1 MTPPTHLIFRK
12 AYLRGMHF
20 PRWIESDRISNL
32 FDGVMT
38 PPYTPHYKKRG
49 PADMTIKDLA
59 AKTGYAVG
67 TVSRALNNH
76 PNVSEKARTAI
87 LQAAREM
94 DFEINVNAKQLKQ
107 THSNSVLVVVKGIGN
122 ELFGEMVESI
132 QHLIAQTSYQL
143 VVDYMDEDAN
153 EVARAVQ
160 LCREKKPLGILFLG
174 GVNEH
179 FRRDFAA
186 IDIPCVVVTNDA
198 STLPFENLSSVTT
211 DDREAGR
218 CAIETL
224 IALGHRKIAVIGG
237 DRQVSDTS
245 RLRYEGCVKAFGDHG
260 IPFDPDRDY
269 QGVRY
274 SYQDGYRATKALLAA
289 GREFTALFASAD
301 VMAIGAIRALR
312 DSGRRVP
319 EDVSV
324 MGMDGLPIGD
334 YLVPQLTTVGQSVSA
349 MAQRSV
355 EILLRAIEDSEKAQH
370 ETIPFRI
377 YRRES
382 VRELSE

>member
-1 MTPPTHLIFRK
+1 
-12 AYLRGMHF
+12 
-20 PRWIESDRISNL
+20 
-32 FDGVMT
+32 
-38 PPYTPHYKKRG
+38 
-49 PADMTIKDLA
+49 MTIKDLA
-59 AKTGYAVG
+59 QKTGYAVG

-87 LQAAREM
+87 LQAAQEVGY
-94 DFEINVNAKQLKQ
+94 EINVNAKQLKQ
-107 THSNSVLVVVKGIGN
+107 IRSNTVLVVVKGIGN

-132 QHLIAQTSYQL
+132 QHLIAQTRYQL

-153 EVARAVQ
+153 EVARALQ

-174 GVNEH
+174 GINEH

-198 STLPFENLSSVTT
+198 STLPYKNLSSVST
-211 DDREAGR
+211 DDSEAGR
-218 CAIETL
+218 CAIEML
-224 IALGHRKIAVIGG
+224 ISLGHRKIAVIGG
-237 DRQVSDTS
+237 DREVSDTS
-245 RLRYEGCVKAFGDHG
+245 RLRYEGCIRAFSEHQ
-260 IPFDPDRDY
+260 IPFDPEKDY

-274 SYQDGYRATKALLAA
+274 SYQDGYRATKALMAS

-312 DSGRRVP
+312 ESGKRVP

-324 MGMDGLPIGD
+324 IGMDGLPIGE
-334 YLVPQLTTVGQSVSA
+334 YLVPQLTTVSQSVSR
-349 MAQRSV
+349 MAKRSV
-355 EILLRAIEDSEKAQH
+355 EILLENMEGSESAQH

-377 YRRES
+377 DRRES
-382 VRELSE
+382 VRELAESD

>member
-1 MTPPTHLIFRK
+1 
-12 AYLRGMHF
+12 
-20 PRWIESDRISNL
+20 
-32 FDGVMT
+32 
-38 PPYTPHYKKRG
+38 
-49 PADMTIKDLA
+49 MTIKDLA

-87 LQAAREM
+87 LQAAAEM
-94 DFEINVNAKQLKQ
+94 GFEINLNAKQLKQ
-107 THSNSVLVVVKGIGN
+107 THSNTILVIVKGIGN

-132 QHLIAQTSYQL
+132 QHLISETRYQL
-143 VVDYMDEDAN
+143 AVDYMDEDAN

-160 LCREKKPLGILFLG
+160 LYREKKPLGILFLG
-174 GVNEH
+174 GVNAN
-179 FRRDFAA
+179 FQRDFSS
-186 IDIPCVVVTNDA
+186 IDIPCVVVTSDT
-198 STLPFENLSSVTT
+198 STLPFENLSSVST

-218 CAIETL
+218 CAIEML

-245 RLRYEGCVKAFGDHG
+245 RLRFEGCVRAFSDHN
-260 IPFDPDRDY
+260 IPFDPEQDY

-274 SYQDGYRATKALLAA
+274 SYQDGYRATKALLAS

-312 DSGRRVP
+312 ESGKSVP
-319 EDVSV
+319 GDVSV
-324 MGMDGLPIGD
+324 MGLDGLPIGD
-334 YLVPQLTTVGQSVSA
+334 YLVPQLTTIGQSVSS
-349 MAQRSV
+349 MARRSV
-355 EILLRAIEDSEKAQH
+355 EILLDGIEDGAQCRH